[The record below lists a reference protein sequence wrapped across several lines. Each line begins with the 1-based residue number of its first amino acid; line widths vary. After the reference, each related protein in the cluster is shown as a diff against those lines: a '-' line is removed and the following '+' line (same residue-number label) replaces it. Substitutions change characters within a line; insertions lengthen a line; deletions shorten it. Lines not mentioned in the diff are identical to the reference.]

1 MSIIGSILGFLIRGV
16 FDLTLGLVRQLFRLM
31 YYTVKGAITS

>member
-16 FDLTLGLVRQLFRLM
+16 FDLTLGLVGMLFRLL
-31 YYTVKGAITS
+31 YYTIKSAITS